1 MFLHYSAKTI
11 KGATFTKAQLKRAL
25 GKNNGPSFA
34 FEIRIDRIVQYMNV
48 FH

>member
-25 GKNNGPSFA
+25 GKSNGPSFA
-34 FEIRIDRIVQYMNV
+34 FEIQIDRIVQYLNV
-48 FH
+48 FN